1 MQGVFCMIK
10 NKLPLAAAAVMV
22 ITLAG
27 CGLFDKE
34 KIQLD
39 GERIA
44 VLQGI
49 TELAPDYAPGEIKVT
64 LPAPEDNSRW
74 SQKGGNS
81 EHLMGH
87 LKAGDKL
94 KEFWSSGFGTGSSK
108 RDFLIASPVIA
119 HKVVFAIDADGIVSA
134 FRLDSGKKIWKR
146 RLKPLN
152 KDDKTSAMK
161 GAGLAVYDRKVF
173 ATTGFGGVF
182 ALDMV
187 SGKKVWAYFS
197 DTPIR
202 IAPTVN
208 KGLLFVQTIENK
220 LIALDPQT
228 GKEIWNYKS
237 EEEMTTLVGGAS
249 PAYNP
254 NMDVVIA
261 AFSTGELRAFKASTG
276 TPLWSDYLISKRRTN
291 SLANIT
297 AVKASPVIDGERVF
311 AIGHNNVLAA
321 YDLRSGGRI
330 WEKEIGS
337 SNQPWVAGKYIF
349 VLSNQFDLICLE
361 KDSGKIVW
369 NTNIP
374 TGDDPEERLGVF
386 ASGPLLASNRLL
398 VATSNGYIFS
408 VSPYTGKIL
417 SYVSLSDGVELAP
430 VLADEVIVFTTNDAD
445 LEAYK

>member
-1 MQGVFCMIK
+1 
-10 NKLPLAAAAVMV
+10 
-22 ITLAG
+22 
-27 CGLFDKE
+27 
-34 KIQLD
+34 
-39 GERIA
+39 
-44 VLQGI
+44 
-49 TELAPDYAPGEIKVT
+49 
-64 LPAPEDNSRW
+64 
-74 SQKGGNS
+74 
-81 EHLMGH
+81 
-87 LKAGDKL
+87 
-94 KEFWSSGFGTGSSK
+94 
-108 RDFLIASPVIA
+108 
-119 HKVVFAIDADGIVSA
+119 
-134 FRLDSGKKIWKR
+134 
-146 RLKPLN
+146 
-152 KDDKTSAMK
+152 MK